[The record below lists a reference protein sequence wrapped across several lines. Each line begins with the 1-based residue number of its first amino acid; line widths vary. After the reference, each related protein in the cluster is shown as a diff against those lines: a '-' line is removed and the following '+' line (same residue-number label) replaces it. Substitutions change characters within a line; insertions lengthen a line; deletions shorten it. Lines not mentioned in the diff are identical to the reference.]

1 MGYHARIGVI
11 RLHTERHSM
20 TETPEPR
27 IGIPDM
33 IGRYRIV
40 RPLSKGGMALVF
52 EARRDVFGGVSPRFA
67 LKMILP
73 DFANS
78 NTFREL
84 FINEARLGAQMRHQN
99 LVQIVDFAE
108 DKDRWFI
115 VMEYVEGLTL
125 SKIISTA
132 ARHDLVIPLHVLCEI
147 GRQACEGL
155 HFAHQASDGAGQPLG
170 LIHRDIKPS
179 NLMVT
184 AEGGVKILDFGI
196 SKGRLRNERTGTVK
210 GTWGYMAPEQA
221 VGERIGPNADIFAL
235 GIVLWEMA
243 ARRSMFKGYAEE
255 DIRRLLSE
263 DHASRVVP
271 TLDAQYSPLIK
282 VLQRA
287 LARHPRER
295 FATAA
300 DFGRALSDLLPDPV
314 TVRDEMSGFF
324 NQVDAIQRRET
335 PKRVPVQPDRASS
348 ESRPSPN
355 GFTLDGT
362 REHRDAMLWSAL
374 AGMTAVV
381 IAFVIGF
388 GLYRALASHPDDA
401 PPPDRP
407 LPVEPAAIAPA
418 TPAPVAPAAPP
429 AQEPA
434 PTAPTGM
441 LTLGSVQKGDV
452 YVNGALLL
460 PPYGEPRSFPA
471 GHYIISVVSPD
482 GRRVTVALELAA
494 GQEIK
499 RIWDFEHWKW
509 K

>member
-1 MGYHARIGVI
+1 
-11 RLHTERHSM
+11 
-20 TETPEPR
+20 
-27 IGIPDM
+27 
-33 IGRYRIV
+33 
-40 RPLSKGGMALVF
+40 MALVF

-67 LKMILP
+67 LKVILP

-155 HFAHQASDGAGQPLG
+155 HFAHQASDGGGQPLG

-179 NLMVT
+179 NVMVT

-196 SKGRLRNERTGTVK
+196 SKGRLRNERSGTVK

-324 NQVDAIQRRET
+324 AEVDAIQRREQ
-335 PKRVPVQPDRASS
+335 PKRLAVQPDQAANS
-348 ESRPSPN
+348 ESRPSPS
-355 GFTLDGT
+355 GFSLDGT
-362 REHRDAMLWSAL
+362 REHRDTMLLSGL
-374 AGMTAVV
+374 AGMTVVV
-381 IAFVIGF
+381 IAFVVGF
-388 GLYRALASHPDDA
+388 GLYRVLASHPDPT

-407 LPVEPAAIAPA
+407 VPAEPAAVAPA
-418 TPAPVAPAAPP
+418 TPPPAVETTPAADAPVANAPS
-429 AQEPA
+429 
-434 PTAPTGM
+434 GM
-441 LTLGSVQKGDV
+441 LTLGAVQKADV

-482 GRRVTVALELAA
+482 GRRVTVALDLAA
-494 GQEIK
+494 GKEIK

>member
-1 MGYHARIGVI
+1 
-11 RLHTERHSM
+11 M
-20 TETPEPR
+20 TDTPAAP
-27 IGIPDM
+27 IGIPDK

-52 EARRDVFGGVSPRFA
+52 EARREVLGGVSSRFA
-67 LKMILP
+67 LKVILP
-73 DFANS
+73 DYANS

-84 FINEARLGAQMRHQN
+84 FINEARLGSAMRHQN

-108 DKDRWFI
+108 DNDRWFI

-125 SKIISTA
+125 SKMISTA

-155 HFAHQASDGAGQPLG
+155 HFAHQASDGGGQPLG

-196 SKGRLRNERTGTVK
+196 SKGRLRNERSGTVK

-243 ARRSMFKGYAEE
+243 ARRSMFKGYAED

-271 TLDAQYSPLIK
+271 TLDAQYSPLVK

-295 FATAA
+295 YATAA
-300 DFGRALSDLLPDPV
+300 DLGRALSDLLPDPV
-314 TVRDEMSGFF
+314 TVRDEMAGFF
-324 NQVDAIQRRET
+324 AQIDAILRRDAPKQVAT
-335 PKRVPVQPDRASS
+335 PREQGPESGSS
-348 ESRPSPN
+348 GRPAT
-355 GFTLDGT
+355 GFTFEGT
-362 REHRDAMLWSAL
+362 REHRDAMLLSAL
-374 AGMTAVV
+374 AGMVAVV
-381 IAFVIGF
+381 FAFVLGF
-388 GLYRALASHPDDA
+388 GIYQGVKDDVAAPDPTPERAPPAEPAAVTPLPA
-401 PPPDRP
+401 PPP
-407 LPVEPAAIAPA
+407 
-418 TPAPVAPAAPP
+418 PAPVQAPADP
-429 AQEPA
+429 AVL
-434 PTAPTGM
+434 PTGTM
-441 LTLGSVQKGDV
+441 TLGAVQQADV
-452 YVNGALLL
+452 YVNGELLL
-460 PPYGEPRSFPA
+460 PPYGTPRSFPA
-471 GHYIISVVSPD
+471 GHYLLSVVAPD
-482 GRRVTVALELAA
+482 GRRVTVAVDLVA

-499 RIWDFEHWKW
+499 RIWDFEQWKW
-509 K
+509 R

>member
-1 MGYHARIGVI
+1 MPDA
-11 RLHTERHSM
+11 SAA
-20 TETPEPR
+20 P
-27 IGIPDM
+27 IGIPDK

-52 EARRDVFGGVSPRFA
+52 EARREVFGGVSPRFA
-67 LKMILP
+67 LKVILP
-73 DFANS
+73 DFASS

-84 FINEARLGAQMRHQN
+84 FINEARLGAAMRHQN

-132 ARHDLVIPLHVLCEI
+132 ARHDVVIPLHVLCEI

-184 AEGGVKILDFGI
+184 SEGGVKILDFGI
-196 SKGRLRNERTGTVK
+196 SKGRLRNERSGTVK

-221 VGERIGPNADIFAL
+221 VGERIGPNVDIFAL

-282 VLQRA
+282 VLQRS

-314 TVRDEMSGFF
+314 TVRDEMAGFF
-324 NQVDAIQRRET
+324 AQIEAILRREQ
-335 PKRVPVQPDRASS
+335 PKLEPVASDEADS
-348 ESRPSPN
+348 APRRTVT
-355 GFTLDGT
+355 GFTMEGT

-381 IAFVIGF
+381 IAFVLGF
-388 GLYRALASHPDDA
+388 AAYRALASHQVVPDVSA
-401 PPPDRP
+401 DRP
-407 LPVEPAAIAPA
+407 VPAEAAAQVPAVQHTAPVLADP
-418 TPAPVAPAAPP
+418 PAPSEA
-429 AQEPA
+429 
-434 PTAPTGM
+434 TGPSGYM
-441 LTLGSVQKGDV
+441 TLGATQKADV

-460 PPYGEPRSFPA
+460 PPLGERREFPA
-471 GHYIISVVSPD
+471 GNYIISVVSPD
-482 GRRVTVALELAA
+482 GRRVTVSVDLAV
-494 GQEIK
+494 GQEVK